1 VPAKTARRLT
11 LRDVDLRDIPI
22 LPLAPFVRVHSWP
35 LRSHAMAF
43 SSHHWSSRSAL

>member
-11 LRDVDLRDIPI
+11 FRDVDLRDIRI

-35 LRSHAMAF
+35 LRPHATAF
-43 SSHHWSSRSAL
+43 SGQHWPSRSAL